1 MWIKMSLLRRA
12 WFLYPKS
19 LPRYTLIIWSM
30 MTINKSFIEK
40 IIKSAFLVVLA
51 HIKMNI
57 AQNNMTKSLLV
68 TSITGHNIAKNKA
81 RDSRSVAKVQTSFFD
96 ELKDPL
102 KAQFWPADIP
112 PTLCTHIIYA
122 FADIPEGNNTI
133 VPTEWNDIS
142 ILYPAVMEI
151 RSVFRSA
158 PYSALIGWNSKNQ
171 SGKRIQSWKSCLLLE
186 VGMLVQKDFHRW
198 LQQKKIELNLLKMLL
213 NISETTV
220 SMV

>member
-1 MWIKMSLLRRA
+1 
-12 WFLYPKS
+12 
-19 LPRYTLIIWSM
+19 
-30 MTINKSFIEK
+30 
-40 IIKSAFLVVLA
+40 
-51 HIKMNI
+51 
-57 AQNNMTKSLLV
+57 MTKSLLV

-81 RDSRSVAKVQTSFFD
+81 RDSRSVAKVQTSF
-96 ELKDPL
+96 LVNWSKDPL

-158 PYSALIGWNSKNQ
+158 LYSALIGWNSKNQ
-171 SGKRIQSWKSCLLLE
+171 TGKRIQSWKSCLLLE
-186 VGMLVQKDFHRW
+186 VGMLVQKDFHQW

-213 NISETTV
+213 NISETMV

>member
-1 MWIKMSLLRRA
+1 MI
-12 WFLYPKS
+12 
-19 LPRYTLIIWSM
+19 
-30 MTINKSFIEK
+30 
-40 IIKSAFLVVLA
+40 
-51 HIKMNI
+51 I

-81 RDSRSVAKVQTSFFD
+81 RDSRSVAKVQTSF
-96 ELKDPL
+96 LVNWSKDPL

-151 RSVFRSA
+151 RSVFSKRSLQCSDWLKFEKPIREKNSELKVLLA
-158 PYSALIGWNSKNQ
+158 VGGWNAGSEGFSSMVATKENRTEFIENAIEYLRDNGFDGLGRFSNLSFSDRLIG
-171 SGKRIQSWKSCLLLE
+171 
-186 VGMLVQKDFHRW
+186 QKC
-198 LQQKKIELNLLKMLL
+198 
-213 NISETTV
+213 
-220 SMV
+220 

>member
-1 MWIKMSLLRRA
+1 MRV
-12 WFLYPKS
+12 
-19 LPRYTLIIWSM
+19 
-30 MTINKSFIEK
+30 SFKK
-40 IIKSAFLVVLA
+40 IIQSAFLVVLA
-51 HIKMNI
+51 HIKMII

-81 RDSRSVAKVQTSFFD
+81 RDSRSVAKVQTNFLVNWS
-96 ELKDPL
+96 KDPL
-102 KAQFWPADIP
+102 KAQLWPADIP

-158 PYSALIGWNSKNQ
+158 LYSALIG
-171 SGKRIQSWKSCLLLE
+171 
-186 VGMLVQKDFHRW
+186 
-198 LQQKKIELNLLKMLL
+198 
-213 NISETTV
+213 
-220 SMV
+220 

>member
-1 MWIKMSLLRRA
+1 MRV
-12 WFLYPKS
+12 
-19 LPRYTLIIWSM
+19 
-30 MTINKSFIEK
+30 SFKK
-40 IIKSAFLVVLA
+40 IIQSAFLVVLA
-51 HIKMNI
+51 HIKMII

-81 RDSRSVAKVQTSFFD
+81 RDSRSVAKVQTSF
-96 ELKDPL
+96 LVNWSKDPL

-151 RSVFRSA
+151 RSVFSKRSLQCSDWLKFEKSNREKNSELKVLLA
-158 PYSALIGWNSKNQ
+158 VGGWNAGSEGFSSMVATKENRTEFIENAIEYLRDNGFDGLGRFSNLSFSDRLIG
-171 SGKRIQSWKSCLLLE
+171 
-186 VGMLVQKDFHRW
+186 QKC
-198 LQQKKIELNLLKMLL
+198 
-213 NISETTV
+213 
-220 SMV
+220 

>member
-1 MWIKMSLLRRA
+1 
-12 WFLYPKS
+12 
-19 LPRYTLIIWSM
+19 M

-158 PYSALIGWNSKNQ
+158 PYSALIG
-171 SGKRIQSWKSCLLLE
+171 
-186 VGMLVQKDFHRW
+186 
-198 LQQKKIELNLLKMLL
+198 
-213 NISETTV
+213 
-220 SMV
+220 